1 MPAAK
6 LALARYQ
13 LRAGDLAAE
22 VVPEIGGSLASFYS
36 VGEGGASRHWLR
48 PVSAEAATTPPA
60 LAMASFPLVPWCNR
74 IRDGRF
80 EWNGQT
86 VQLAPNVPGSPHT
99 LHGLGWQR
107 CWEVEASNEYSID
120 LLLNESGQGAWPFPF
135 FCRMRYALDNA
146 GLDIVMELTNTGG
159 ESMPAG
165 LGHHPYFP
173 HGREG
178 AGTIVTAQVDAIWLS
193 DLEVMPTVLD
203 TSHPA
208 VARLPGGLQLAKFPM
223 DNNFTG
229 YQRSARIVW
238 PDGRALRVDASPPL
252 DFMVLYTPQADDYFV
267 LEAVSNCTDWI
278 NLLSNAVPGARQQT
292 VGGASLAPGASMSIT
307 TRLTPLGRAQTN

>member
-107 CWEVEASNEYSID
+107 CWEVEVSNEYSID

-135 FCRMRYALDNA
+135 FCRMRYALDHA
-146 GLDIVMELTNTGG
+146 ALEIVMELTNTGG

-238 PDGRALRVDASPPL
+238 PDGRALRVDVSPPL

-292 VGGASLAPGASMSIT
+292 VGGASLAPEASMSIT
-307 TRLTPLGRAQTN
+307 TRFTPLGRAQTN